1 MTATSF
7 VEIAAEAQKQ
17 ALTALKNAQDLSL
30 RATELAMGLVPEQP
44 DAAAAFGK
52 LPTPP
57 EVIEGAFGFAGQVL
71 QQQKAYALRITELMT
86 EASEKIASGAELVG
100 PKK

>member
-1 MTATSF
+1 MTATNF
-7 VEIAAEAQKQ
+7 IELAAEAQKQ

-30 RATELAMGLVPEQP
+30 RATELSFGSVPSQGDVSE
-44 DAAAAFGK
+44 AFGTVPS
-52 LPTPP
+52 PT

-86 EASEKIASGAELVG
+86 EASEKIAAGSELVG
-100 PKK
+100 STK